1 MSLFNKRPGP
11 LDPQNATHDAIAQ
24 GCPVASAYYVSRMA
38 EGDLGVNRYWQE
50 RAQAV
55 LLIHLASELGA

>member
-1 MSLFNKRPGP
+1 MRLFKKRPGP

-24 GCPVASAYYVSRMA
+24 GCPVASVYYVSRMA
-38 EGDLGVNRYWQE
+38 EGDLKVNAYWQQ

-55 LLIHLASELGA
+55 LLVHLVQETNR